1 MKRTLEYKA
10 LTHPMNKPELTVT
23 DESTV
28 SWLVNWPTKASVID
42 YLQNFSPYILQKIAA
57 GNINLVFD
65 KYYDYSI
72 KSSARS
78 GLGRFTCRT
87 NRYNRHLLFR
97 LKLQHLEKIND
108 S

>member
-10 LTHPMNKPELTVT
+10 LTHTMNKPELTIT

-42 YLQNFSPYILQKIAA
+42 DLQNFSPYILQKIAA

-78 GLGRFTCRT
+78 GVGRCTCRT
-87 NRYNRHLLFR
+87 QRFQQASPLPS
-97 LKLQHLEKIND
+97 KITTFGSSKNK
-108 S
+108 